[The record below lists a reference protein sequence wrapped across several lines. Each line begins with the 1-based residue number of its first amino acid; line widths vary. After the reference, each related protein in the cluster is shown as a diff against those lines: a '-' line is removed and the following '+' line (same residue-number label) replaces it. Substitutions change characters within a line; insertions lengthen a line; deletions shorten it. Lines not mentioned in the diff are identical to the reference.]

1 MNDKNMELAANLI
14 PSTYVFQGRDAI
26 KRRERLVTELLS
38 HRKLPETGWD
48 DETIEWTPLFPV
60 RHRLLLKDLS
70 MMDSN
75 NFLGNSGVGEREGRI
90 ESALVVFLL
99 HSYG

>member
-14 PSTYVFQGRDAI
+14 PSMYVFQGRDAI

-48 DETIEWTPLFPV
+48 DETIE
-60 RHRLLLKDLS
+60 
-70 MMDSN
+70 
-75 NFLGNSGVGEREGRI
+75 
-90 ESALVVFLL
+90 
-99 HSYG
+99 

>member
-38 HRKLPETGWD
+38 HRKLPEIGWD
-48 DETIEWTPLFPV
+48 DETIE
-60 RHRLLLKDLS
+60 
-70 MMDSN
+70 
-75 NFLGNSGVGEREGRI
+75 
-90 ESALVVFLL
+90 
-99 HSYG
+99 